1 MKARALGDGSIA
13 GGGGVGMTTGFPGAL
28 ELKVRLKSIDGGEI
42 FNTLR
47 PRQNGRH
54 FVDNISTCIFLM
66 K

>member
-28 ELKVRLKSIDGGEI
+28 ELKARLNSIHGGAI

-47 PRQNGRH
+47 PRQNGHH
-54 FVDNISTCIFLM
+54 FVDISFIL
-66 K
+66 